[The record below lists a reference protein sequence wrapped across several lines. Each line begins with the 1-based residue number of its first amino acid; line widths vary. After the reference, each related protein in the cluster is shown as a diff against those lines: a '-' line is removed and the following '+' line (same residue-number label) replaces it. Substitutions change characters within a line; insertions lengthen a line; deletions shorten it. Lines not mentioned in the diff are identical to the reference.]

1 MCDNLSL
8 GVAVVLRGPWYE
20 TPSPLYTVTHSVVK
34 IKFKRIRMSLK
45 LMIFISTIYIIFA
58 EDFDLEQ
65 TEDRNLST
73 DILDFVLKEFR
84 I

>member
-1 MCDNLSL
+1 
-8 GVAVVLRGPWYE
+8 
-20 TPSPLYTVTHSVVK
+20 
-34 IKFKRIRMSLK
+34 MSLK

-84 I
+84 IWMENWKQFKIV

>member
-20 TPSPLYTVTHSVVK
+20 TPLYTITHSVVK
-34 IKFKRIRMSLK
+34 IKRIRMSLK

>member
-20 TPSPLYTVTHSVVK
+20 TPLYTLTHSVVK
-34 IKFKRIRMSLK
+34 IIFKRIRMSLK
-45 LMIFISTIYIIFA
+45 LMIFISTIHIIFA

-73 DILDFVLKEFR
+73 DILDYVLKEFR